1 MSNDFDFLLG
11 RWTVLNQRLTQWL
24 DGSNEWMEFE
34 STHEE
39 RKLRS
44 GQGTVA
50 YHQYMMDRVPYERNI
65 IRSYNERWDFWK
77 IDRLDGKTSLV
88 MTPLQGTFWE
98 NKGSFVSQGTLN
110 SHPVLVWVEWSR
122 ICETYASWEQALSKD
137 NGRTWETNW
146 VMEFFRVE

>member
-50 YHQYMMDRVPYERNI
+50 YHQYVMDRVPYERNI
-65 IRSYNERWDFWK
+65 IRSYNERWDLWK
-77 IDRLDGKTSLV
+77 IDRLDAKTSLV
-88 MTPLQGTFWE
+88 MTPLQGTFWQ
-98 NKGSFVSQGTLN
+98 NKGSFVSRGTMDSL
-110 SHPVLVWVEWSR
+110 PVLVWVEWSR

-146 VMEFFRVE
+146 VMEFFRA